1 MAFLAH
7 QEGQK
12 LGTSRNTSP
21 LSALLAALE
30 FATRKHRD
38 QRRKD
43 ASAIPTV
50 NHPIALARRLVA
62 GQPDR
67 MRASPLAPPARA

>member
-1 MAFLAH
+1 MAREPISKSCAD
-7 QEGQK
+7 
-12 LGTSRNTSP
+12 
-21 LSALLAALE
+21 LLVALE
-30 FATRKHRD
+30 FAAHMHRD

-67 MRASPLAPPARA
+67 MRASPLALNARA